1 MARENSCLSRIAAV
15 GGALGGVVGDVFGT
29 YEATIFKL
37 ERMIKSGVLASL
49 SPWGWAYESKVLR
62 PTNYVQLGGGIRS
75 IRIPSCWPLY
85 TLRTIS
91 VKFVP
96 CKVSW

>member
-29 YEATIFKL
+29 YEATIFKVP
-37 ERMIKSGVLASL
+37 G
-49 SPWGWAYESKVLR
+49 GWAYEAKVLR
-62 PTNYVQLGGGIRS
+62 PTNYVQLGGIRS
-75 IRIPSCWPLY
+75 IPIPSCWPLY
-85 TLRTIS
+85 TLSTIS

-96 CKVSW
+96 CNSW